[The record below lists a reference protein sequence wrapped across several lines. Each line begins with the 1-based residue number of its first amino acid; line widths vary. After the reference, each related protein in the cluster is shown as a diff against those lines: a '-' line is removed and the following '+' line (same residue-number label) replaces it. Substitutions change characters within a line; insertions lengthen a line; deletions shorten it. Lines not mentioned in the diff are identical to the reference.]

1 MKFSLIVMMLM
12 LTLHAQAESKCDVRT
27 GTSMGIKVIEF
38 ASGNVIHSKMAV
50 KEVSADALLEEMINL
65 QDMGICEERIISQRC
80 VLKFE
85 KQNKTN
91 MITLV
96 RGTDRWKTWS
106 LSSKLQAQELVKS
119 LKRAG
124 FCS

>member
-1 MKFSLIVMMLM
+1 MKFSLVAMMLM

-38 ASGNVIHSKMAV
+38 ASGHVIHSKMSL
-50 KEVSADALLEEMINL
+50 KEISADALLEEMINL
-65 QDMGICEERIISQRC
+65 QDMGICEERIIAQRC
-80 VLKFE
+80 ILKFE
-85 KQNKTN
+85 KQQKTN
-91 MITLV
+91 VITLI
-96 RGTDRWKTWS
+96 RGTDRWKTWK
-106 LSSKLQAQELVKS
+106 LSSKLQAQDFVKK